1 MYAFIACFLVTR
13 IPAYYLQILVNVATF
28 IYMNC
33 GIATIMVEAPVVEG
47 NSDKTIKATV
57 QPIDRR
63 AIMLPLKM

>member
-57 QPIDRR
+57 
-63 AIMLPLKM
+63 